1 MVQSFSTHRIV
12 EYHAWAKAE
21 GGELRRAYAYS
32 GESGVTILDIGEASE
47 QEHTLGFHV
56 FDERSPQAEKESYWD
71 NDTLTYRGEEY
82 VVQLAGRWSIDPTRL
97 GDRTQPVVDGWLG
110 SLP

>member
-97 GDRTQPVVDGWLG
+97 EDRTQPVVDGWLG